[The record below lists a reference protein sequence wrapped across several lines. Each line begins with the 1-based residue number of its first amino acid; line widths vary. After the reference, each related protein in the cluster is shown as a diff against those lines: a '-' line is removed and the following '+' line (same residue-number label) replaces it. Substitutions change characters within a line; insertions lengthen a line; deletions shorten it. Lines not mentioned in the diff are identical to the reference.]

1 VSSWRKLL
9 GQIVQD
15 QRPAGYRYEELANI
29 LRNLGFETPK
39 KSGSSHKVW
48 RRAFTSGDTK
58 RTVVVVLVDSGRG
71 TVKPIYVQHMVR
83 ILRENDL
90 LPKEV

>member
-1 VSSWRKLL
+1 VSSWVKLL
-9 GQIVQD
+9 GQIATD
-15 QRPAGYRYEELANI
+15 PRPAGYRYEELANI
-29 LRNLGFETPK
+29 LRNLEFETPK

-58 RTVVVVLVDSGRG
+58 RTVIVVLVDPGLG
-71 TVKPIYVQHMVR
+71 TVKPVYVRHMVK

-90 LPKEV
+90 LPREV